1 MKGRDSLGT
10 VRLGASSVV
19 VLLVL
24 VALGAGANAGRSPSL
39 LATDL
44 GTLGGSESSAS
55 AINRSGQVVG
65 GAAFRGGGGDYD
77 AFLWSKGKMVDLGRL
92 APNDPDADS
101 KALAVNDSGQV
112 VGWSDTSFGDL
123 AAHGFLWSAGK
134 LTDLGTLGG
143 EELNS
148 TANDINNAGQI
159 VGSSETGP
167 ISNDVVL
174 EHAVLWSQGKMT
186 DLGTLGTYRESSA
199 NAVNEAGQIVGSSS
213 SITTSGGKS
222 TRVEHAVLWSDRKI
236 TDLGTPHGGC
246 SGAEDINDHGRVV
259 GWSGSCSPKGKVRAV
274 SWWHGKPTNLGTLG
288 RRNSYAYAIN
298 NRGQVVGS
306 AITPIHIPDHAFLW
320 SRGRIHDL
328 GSLYG
333 TLCCLGTYASYAG
346 GINDS
351 GQVVGSSYLLDG
363 RQRAVLWR
371 KGKGVTVCYRGQT
384 TRVTR
389 QIANTLR
396 KRGAKLGACPKP
408 KKR

>member
-1 MKGRDSLGT
+1 MKGKGSLGT

-19 VLLVL
+19 LLLVL
-24 VALGAGANAGRSPSL
+24 VALSGGANAGRSPPL

-44 GTLGGSESSAS
+44 GTLGGAESAAS
-55 AINRSGQVVG
+55 AINRSGQVAG
-65 GAAFRGGGGDYD
+65 WAAFRGGGGDYD

-101 KALAVNDSGQV
+101 MALAVNDSGQV

-143 EELNS
+143 QELDS
-148 TANDINNAGQI
+148 TANDIDNAGRI
-159 VGSSETGP
+159 VGAAT
-167 ISNDVVL
+167 ISGDVL
-174 EHAVLWSQGKMT
+174 EHAVMWSQGKMT

-199 NAVNEAGQIVGSSS
+199 NAINEAGQIVGSSW

-222 TRVEHAVLWSDRKI
+222 TRAEHAVLWADGKI
-236 TDLGTPHGGC
+236 TDLGTLHGGC
-246 SGAEDINDHGRVV
+246 SGAEDINDRGRVV
-259 GWSGSCSPKGKVRAV
+259 GWSGSCAAKGRVRAV
-274 SWWHGKPTNLGTLG
+274 SWWHGKATNLGTLG
-288 RRNSYAYAIN
+288 RRNSYARAIN

-306 AITPIHIPDHAFLW
+306 AYAPQGVPDHAFLW

-333 TLCCLGTYASYAG
+333 TLCCADSYAG

-351 GQVVGSSYLLDG
+351 GQVVGSSYPYLLGGDKH
-363 RQRAVLWR
+363 AVLWR

-396 KRGAKLGACPKP
+396 KRGATLGACPK

>member
-1 MKGRDSLGT
+1 MKSTESLGKA
-10 VRLGASSVV
+10 RLRAFSVV
-19 VLLVL
+19 IPLVL
-24 VALGAGANAGRSPSL
+24 VALGAGASAGRSPSL

-44 GTLGGSESSAS
+44 GTLGGTESSAS

-101 KALAVNDSGQV
+101 MALAVNDSGQV
-112 VGWSDTSFGDL
+112 VGWSHTSFGDL
-123 AAHGFLWSAGK
+123 ATHGFLWSAGK

-143 EELNS
+143 QELDS

-159 VGSSETGP
+159 VGAGTIGG
-167 ISNDVVL
+167 DVL
-174 EHAVLWSQGKMT
+174 EHAVMWSQGKMT

-199 NAVNEAGQIVGSSS
+199 SAINEAGQIVGFSW

-222 TRVEHAVLWSDRKI
+222 TLAEHAVLWADGKI
-236 TDLGTPHGGC
+236 TDLGTLHGGC
-246 SGAEDINDHGRVV
+246 SAAEDINDHGRVV
-259 GWSGSCSPKGKVRAV
+259 GSSGSCAQKGKVRAV
-274 SWWHGKPTNLGTLG
+274 SWWHGKATNLGTLG
-288 RRNSYAYAIN
+288 PRNSYAHGIN
-298 NRGQVVGS
+298 NRGEVVGS
-306 AITPIHIPDHAFLW
+306 TYTPKHVPDHAFLW

-333 TLCCLGTYASYAG
+333 TLCCAGSYAS

-351 GQVVGSSYLLDG
+351 GQIVGFSYLLG
-363 RQRAVLWR
+363 GGYPPHHAVLWR
-371 KGKGVTVCYRGQT
+371 KGRGVTVCYRGKT
-384 TRVTR
+384 VRVTR
-389 QIANTLR
+389 QIAKELR
-396 KRGAKLGACPKP
+396 KRGAKPGACRKP

>member
-24 VALGAGANAGRSPSL
+24 VVLSGGASAGRSPSL

-44 GTLGGSESSAS
+44 GALGGTDSAAS

-65 GAAFRGGGGDYD
+65 RAAFRGGGGDYD
-77 AFLWSKGKMVDLGRL
+77 AFLWSKGKMVDLGSL
-92 APNDPDADS
+92 VPHEELMDS
-101 KALAVNDSGQV
+101 EALAVNDSGQV
-112 VGWSDTSFGDL
+112 VGWSNTRFGDL

-143 EELNS
+143 QELDS
-148 TANDINNAGQI
+148 TANDINNAGRI
-159 VGSSETGP
+159 VGSGT
-167 ISNDVVL
+167 ISGGVL
-174 EHAVLWSQGKMT
+174 VHAVTWSHGKMT
-186 DLGTLGTYRESSA
+186 DLGTLGRYRESSA
-199 NAVNEAGQIVGSSS
+199 NAINKAGQIVGSSW

-222 TRVEHAVLWSDRKI
+222 TRVEHAFLWADGKM
-236 TDLGTPHGGC
+236 TDLGTLQGGC
-246 SGAEDINDHGRVV
+246 SAAADINDHGRIV
-259 GWSGSCSPKGKVRAV
+259 GWSGSCAPKGKVRAV
-274 SWWHGKPTNLGTLG
+274 SWWHGKLTNLGTLG
-288 RRNSYAYAIN
+288 RRNSYAHAIN

-306 AITPIHIPDHAFLW
+306 TYTPKHVPDHAFLW

-333 TLCCLGTYASYAG
+333 TLCCADSYAS

-351 GQVVGSSYLLDG
+351 GQVVGYSYLLGGEDHH
-363 RQRAVLWR
+363 AVLWR